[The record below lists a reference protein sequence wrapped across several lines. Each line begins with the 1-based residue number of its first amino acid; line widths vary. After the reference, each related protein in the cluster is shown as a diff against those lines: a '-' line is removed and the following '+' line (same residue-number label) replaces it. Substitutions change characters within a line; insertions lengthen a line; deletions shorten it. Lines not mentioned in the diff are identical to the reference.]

1 MSIAGAT
8 PTGLRRGAAVALAM
22 PAGDPYAVQA
32 AVEAAVEVCAYMTS
46 RAKQVRDRVPV
57 IAAEFTTP

>member
-22 PAGDPYAVQA
+22 PAGDPYAVQ
-32 AVEAAVEVCAYMTS
+32 VAVEVCAYMTS

-57 IAAEFTTP
+57 IAAEFTAP